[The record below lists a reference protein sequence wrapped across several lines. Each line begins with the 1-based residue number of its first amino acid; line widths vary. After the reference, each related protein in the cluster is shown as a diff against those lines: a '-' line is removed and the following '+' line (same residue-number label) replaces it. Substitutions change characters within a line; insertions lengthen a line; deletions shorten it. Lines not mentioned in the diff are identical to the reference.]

1 MIFYI
6 IPWYLVTFS
15 DTYMY
20 LLFFFFFKLA
30 CVRYLFEFFLVLW
43 CLLIFVDMFQIFVCL
58 SFLCGRLLLVPGKFV
73 HLPCKVWRMMSL
85 SGELTK
91 LTAERLVIGVA
102 IVLAAA
108 CMFQLQQVMRL
119 QFPLIEVAEGQ
130 SNLIRERFKAD
141 ARNWMWRRTK
151 SGYAPIL
158 SAAAG

>member
-1 MIFYI
+1 
-6 IPWYLVTFS
+6 
-15 DTYMY
+15 
-20 LLFFFFFKLA
+20 
-30 CVRYLFEFFLVLW
+30 
-43 CLLIFVDMFQIFVCL
+43 MFQILVYL

-108 CMFQLQQVMRL
+108 CTFQLQQVMRL
-119 QFPLIEVAEGQ
+119 QFALIEVAEGQ

-141 ARNWMWRRTK
+141 AHNWMWRRTK

-158 SAAAG
+158 SAAAGQLTLEKVPKLNG